1 MIKKQLSPD
10 NSSPKKMNIALIG
23 YGKMGRTIE
32 KIARERGHKIVAIID
47 ADNIADI
54 DSDAFRSADVAIE
67 FTTPSTAFDNY
78 LKAFAQGVKVV
89 SGTTG
94 WTSRID
100 EIKEKCMNEGATFFW
115 TSNFSI
121 GVNIFF
127 ALNAFLARMMDKFT
141 QYHPSM
147 EEIHH
152 IHKLDHPSGT
162 AISLARDVIKATSRI
177 DGWTEE
183 SPAGEDQLVI
193 DHKREGEVPG
203 THIVKWDSAVD
214 TITIEH
220 QAKSREGFALGAV
233 VAAEWVATETGFL
246 TMEQLMERIVGDHK
260 LIDII
265 KN

>member
-1 MIKKQLSPD
+1 
-10 NSSPKKMNIALIG
+10 MNIALIG

-32 KIARERGHKIVAIID
+32 KIAKERGHNIVAVID
-47 ADNIADI
+47 ADNIQDI

-94 WTSRID
+94 WTARID
-100 EIKEKCMNEGATFFW
+100 EIKEKCENEGATFFW

-127 ALNAFLARMMDKFT
+127 ALNAFLDRVMDKFPA
-141 QYHPSM
+141 YHPSM

-162 AISLARDVIKATSRI
+162 AISLARDVMNSTERI
-177 DGWTEE
+177 NGWTEE
-183 SPAGEDQLVI
+183 TPAQPDQLVI

-220 QAKSREGFALGAV
+220 RAKSREGFALGAV
-233 VAAEWVATETGFL
+233 VAAEWVATEKGFL
-246 TMEQLMERIVGDHK
+246 TMDRLMERIVGDRK
-260 LIDII
+260 LIEII